1 MLEVVLLLLPVAA
14 ASGWMAAKRSVRRKK
29 SGNREYDT
37 AYFKGINYLLNEQP
51 DKAIDVFIK
60 MLEVDSDTVE
70 THLAL
75 GNLFRR
81 RGEMDRA
88 IRIHQNLIARST
100 LKRDHRAQAL
110 LALGQDYLSAGL
122 LDRAEGLFEELAES
136 NLYQKEALRHLLIIY
151 EQEREWQ
158 ECLRVSSSLESLSG
172 NPLPRE
178 RAHYYCELAE
188 EAQSSGKFKL
198 VSQYLKKAQASDSDC
213 VRATMLLGQV
223 EIERNAYK
231 TALKILQRVGVQNPP
246 YLSEIIPALIQCHQ
260 SLGSMD
266 RLKEYLQQTVDQTS
280 SLSAALALTDIIRAE
295 EGMET
300 AIAAL
305 SSYLEDNPSL
315 AGLERLLTLH
325 FKQAPC
331 PVAETMDMLQRLIRQ
346 MVEEGTGYRCSSCGF
361 EAKTMHWHCPSCHAW
376 SSIKPVQT

>member
-1 MLEVVLLLLPVAA
+1 
-14 ASGWMAAKRSVRRKK
+14 MAAKRSAKRKK
-29 SGNREYDT
+29 SSGRDYDT

-136 NLYQKEALRHLLIIY
+136 NLYQKEALRHLLVIY

-158 ECLRVSSSLESLSG
+158 ECLRVSSSLESLGG

-198 VSQYLKKAQASDSDC
+198 VSQYLKKAQASDSEC
-213 VRATMLLGQV
+213 VRATILLGQV
-223 EIERNAYK
+223 EMERSAYK
-231 TALKILQRVGVQNPP
+231 TALKILQKVGLQNPP

-266 RLKEYLQQTVDQTS
+266 RLKEYLQQAVDQTS

-295 EGMET
+295 DGMDA

-305 SSYLEDNPSL
+305 SSFLDDNPSL

-325 FKQAPC
+325 LKQPPC

>member
-14 ASGWMAAKRSVRRKK
+14 ASGWMAAKRSTRRKK
-29 SGNREYDT
+29 GGSREHDT

-60 MLEVDSDTVE
+60 LLEVDSDTVE

-136 NLYQKEALRHLLIIY
+136 NLYQEEALRHLLVIY

-158 ECLRVSSSLESLSG
+158 QCLRVSASLASLSG

-188 EAQSSGKFKL
+188 EAQKSGKFKL

-213 VRATMLLGQV
+213 VRGTILLGQM
-223 EIERNAYK
+223 EMEHNAYK
-231 TALKILQRVGVQNPP
+231 SALKILQRVGVQNPA

-260 SLGSMD
+260 RLGSTD
-266 RLKEYLQQTVDQTS
+266 RLKQYLQQSVEHS
-280 SLSAALALTDIIRAE
+280 GSLPAVLALTNLIQAD
-295 EGMET
+295 EGINA
-300 AIAAL
+300 AIDSL

-315 AGLERLLTLH
+315 AGLERLLALH
-325 FKQAPC
+325 LKQAPC
-331 PVAETMDMLQRLIRQ
+331 PVADTMDILQRLIRQ
-346 MVEEGTGYRCSSCGF
+346 MVEDGSGYRCNSCGF
-361 EAKTMHWHCPSCHAW
+361 GAKTMHWHCPSCHTW
-376 SSIKPVQT
+376 SSVKPVQT